1 MLAALSKSR
10 IRSHGGAM
18 ATRSQVRL
26 KVSLLTF
33 ATLVFFG
40 VSSLAGRPSQTA
52 ARPDVAPSHGIVTA
66 DGLKW
71 EPFVEPSQMALV
83 SGDPSQAGPFVLRIK
98 SPAGTVIPA
107 HWHPT
112 DENLTV
118 LEGKFAIGTGDA
130 FDAGKLT
137 VMQPGDFIQMPAK
150 MHHFSKAATDTVVQI
165 HGTGPFAVTFL
176 NPKDDPRLKQ

>member
-1 MLAALSKSR
+1 
-10 IRSHGGAM
+10 M
-18 ATRSQVRL
+18 ATQSQVRL

-33 ATLVFFG
+33 AAFVFLVVSG
-40 VSSLAGRPSQTA
+40 VAGRASQSTA
-52 ARPDVAPSHGIVTA
+52 KPDAAASHGIVAA

-71 EPFVEPSQMALV
+71 EPFIAPSQMALV

-118 LEGKFAIGTGDA
+118 LEGKFAIGTADA

-137 VMQPGDFIQMPAK
+137 VMQPGDFIQMLAK
-150 MHHFSKAATDTVVQI
+150 MHHFAKAATDTVVQI
-165 HGTGPFAVTFL
+165 HGMGPFAVTFL

>member
-1 MLAALSKSR
+1 MGTQA
-10 IRSHGGAM
+10 
-18 ATRSQVRL
+18 QVRL
-26 KVSLLTF
+26 KVSVLTF
-33 ATLVFFG
+33 ATFVLLM
-40 VSSLAGRPSQTA
+40 VSGGTGRATQPG
-52 ARPDVAPSHGIVTA
+52 ARPGAAASHSIVTA

-71 EPFVEPSQMALV
+71 GPFIEPSVMAVV

-118 LEGKFAIGTGDA
+118 LQGKFAIGTGDA
-130 FDAGKLT
+130 FDATKLT

-150 MHHFSKAATDTVVQI
+150 MHHFAQAATDTIVQI
-165 HGTGPFAVTFL
+165 HGVGPFAVTFL